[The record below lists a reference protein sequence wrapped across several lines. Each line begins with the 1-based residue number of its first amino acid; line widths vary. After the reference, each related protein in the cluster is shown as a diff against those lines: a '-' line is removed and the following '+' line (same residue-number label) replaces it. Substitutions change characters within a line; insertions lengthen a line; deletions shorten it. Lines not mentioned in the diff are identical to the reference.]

1 MGTYNTLE
9 EATTSLTSKQSETHT
24 DSKCRS
30 PFFARLVPML
40 INDPYR
46 LLAQRDFPEASGF
59 PRQASGKAA
68 SMFMVIPARWNE
80 NGAH

>member
-1 MGTYNTLE
+1 
-9 EATTSLTSKQSETHT
+9 
-24 DSKCRS
+24 
-30 PFFARLVPML
+30 ML

-68 SMFMVIPARWNE
+68 SMFRRDSRMAERESSPLKRVLMLTLEMAVGTVAIFAWT
-80 NGAH
+80 GGSL